1 MTKREYFNHATVEE
15 QKEKIKK
22 WFLNNY
28 EDPANCCP
36 YEDGEYQYIWGGPY
50 EPREVLEEHF
60 GNYVSEKIIDEVV
73 EELEGISYEWSD
85 YPESDEDELNY
96 YINNSDDP
104 YSNYLKSEREISELL
119 NEKITNEKNLYKML
133 YAQAISAME
142 QFLSSYFIMNI
153 KNNNE
158 LCIKFINSCDELKK
172 IKLEEFAESRKSLS
186 EYCCKFVLEKIVWH
200 KLKFV
205 KNYYKNVLSIDF
217 PEDIPIIHQGIEKR
231 HHIVHRNGKDYDNV
245 DIIITKDDVNKLLAE
260 ITKFIEKIA
269 DIRF

>member
-1 MTKREYFNHATVEE
+1 M
-15 QKEKIKK
+15 
-22 WFLNNY
+22 NNY

-60 GNYVSEKIIDEVV
+60 GDYVSEKIIDEVV

-119 NEKITNEKNLYKML
+119 NEKVTNEKNLYKML
-133 YAQAISAME
+133 YAQVISAME

-158 LCIKFINSCDELKK
+158 LCIKFINSCDE
-172 IKLEEFAESRKSLS
+172 
-186 EYCCKFVLEKIVWH
+186 
-200 KLKFV
+200 
-205 KNYYKNVLSIDF
+205 
-217 PEDIPIIHQGIEKR
+217 
-231 HHIVHRNGKDYDNV
+231 
-245 DIIITKDDVNKLLAE
+245 
-260 ITKFIEKIA
+260 
-269 DIRF
+269 